1 MYMFAEPMEEDE
13 IEEIQKGERGTVEEF
28 MERIKQKMLSVQ
40 QPQVQLEA
48 DSDAAAN
55 QPVVS
60 EAEPTEETE
69 NKEIEDDIEKLEQD
83 EEVDEE
89 FLKEL
94 QDEQE
99 KHKDRE
105 LIGITLATKNFV
117 NGQEVVRPTHLAEGD
132 TWEVAYTIG
141 EFETETRAW
150 SVYNA
155 LRLRKKK
162 AFHSRLSSTDPEQV
176 GSYTQYIR
184 TLAAQ
189 GRDWERHQ
197 ETLDAGRERIVFG
210 PREE

>member
-13 IEEIQKGERGTVEEF
+13 IEEIQEGERGTVKEF

-40 QPQVQLEA
+40 QPQDGQVQPA
-48 DSDAAAN
+48 
-55 QPVVS
+55 VS
-60 EAEPTEETE
+60 EAKSNEDAE
-69 NKEIEDDIEKLEQD
+69 NKEIDDDIEKLEQD

-94 QDEQE
+94 QNEQD

-105 LIGITLATKNFV
+105 LMGITLATKNFV
-117 NGQEVVRPTHLAEGD
+117 NGREVVRPTYLAEGD

-141 EFETETRAW
+141 EFETKTRAW

-184 TLAAQ
+184 SLAEQ
-189 GRDWERHQ
+189 GRDWERLQ
-197 ETLDAGRERIVFG
+197 DTLDAGRERIVYESRS
-210 PREE
+210 REE